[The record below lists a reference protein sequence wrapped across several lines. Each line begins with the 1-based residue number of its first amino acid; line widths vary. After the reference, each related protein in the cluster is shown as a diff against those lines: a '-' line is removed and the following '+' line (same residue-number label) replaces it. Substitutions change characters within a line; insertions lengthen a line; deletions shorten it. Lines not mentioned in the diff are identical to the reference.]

1 MYNFSLIDIFNV
13 LFFVYG
19 SVIISIYIFTAMLA
33 VLELSK
39 YINRNR
45 RFDFNAMLSYE
56 CLPSITVVAPAYNEE
71 RTIIQNISGLL
82 SLKYP
87 DFEIIVVNDGSK
99 DDSLAKV
106 IAHFDLVPSNQYYEM
121 KIPTAEVRAIYKSR
135 NNAFNHLTV
144 VDKEN
149 GGKSDALNT
158 GLNLARNEL
167 FLALD
172 VDCIV
177 ESDALLRMVK
187 PFLEESEREC
197 IATGSVIRVAN
208 SCEIVNGQLKKVRY
222 PSNLWAKFQV
232 LEYFRAF
239 TLGRMAWKK
248 LNGLLIISGA
258 FGLFN
263 RERALAVG
271 GYDVDTVGE
280 DLEIVLRMRKHMHD
294 VEKKKYYVSFIPDPI
309 CWTEVPESLRI
320 LSRQRKRW
328 TRGAIET
335 IRKHKNVFF
344 NPRYGITGMVSFPNL
359 VLFEWLAPII
369 QFVGFVYVTFMTIFG
384 LLNVQTFLILL
395 LFVISFALMYSFFG
409 VFYEAYTYNKYKGT
423 GYLLKAFFV
432 ALFEILIYQ
441 PLNVYFAIMGNYEA
455 FLRKKTK
462 NKWGEM
468 TRKGFQASTNSS
480 K

>member
-19 SVIISIYIFTAMLA
+19 SAIILIYISTATMA
-33 VLELSK
+33 VMELSK

-45 RFDFNAMLSYE
+45 KFDFNALLAYE

-82 SLKYP
+82 NLKYP

-99 DDSLAKV
+99 DDSLEKV
-106 IAHFDLVPSNQYYEM
+106 IEYFDLVPSHQYYDM
-121 KIPTAEVRAIYKSR
+121 KIATAEVKNIYKSR
-135 NNAFNHLTV
+135 NKAFSHLTV
-144 VDKEN
+144 VDKKN

-172 VDCIV
+172 VDCIID
-177 ESDALLRMVK
+177 SDALLRMVK

-208 SCEIVNGQLKKVRY
+208 SCEIINGQLTKINY
-222 PSNLWAKFQV
+222 PKNLWAKFQV

-239 TLGRMAWKK
+239 TLGRMAWKRI
-248 LNGLLIISGA
+248 NGLLIISGA

-280 DLEIVLRMRKHMHD
+280 DLEIVMRMRKYMHD

-344 NPRYGITGMVSFPNL
+344 NPNYGIMGMVSFPNL

-369 QFVGFVYVTFMTIFG
+369 QFVGFGYVTFMTIFG
-384 LLNVQTFLILL
+384 LLNFQTFLILL
-395 LFVISFALMYSFFG
+395 FFVISFALMYSFFG

-423 GYLLKAFFV
+423 GYLLKAFVV
-432 ALFEILIYQ
+432 AFFEILLYQ
-441 PLNVYFAIMGNYEA
+441 PLNVYFAIVGNYEA
-455 FLRKKTK
+455 FFRKDTK

-468 TRKGFQASTNSS
+468 TRKGFQQTTTTSN
-480 K
+480 

>member
-1 MYNFSLIDIFNV
+1 MYNFSLIDIFNL

-19 SVIISIYIFTAMLA
+19 SVIILIYIFTAILA

-39 YINRNR
+39 YVNRNR
-45 RFDFNAMLSYE
+45 RFDFNALLSYE

-82 SLKYP
+82 NLKYP

-99 DDSLAKV
+99 DDSLEKV
-106 IAHFDLVPSNQYYEM
+106 IEYFDLVKSNQYYDM
-121 KIPTAEVRAIYKSR
+121 KIPTADVKCIYKSR
-135 NNAFNHLTV
+135 NKAFNHLTV
-144 VDKEN
+144 VDKYN
-149 GGKSDALNT
+149 GGKSDALNA
-158 GLNLARNEL
+158 GLNLAKNEL

-187 PFLEESEREC
+187 PFLEDSEREC

-208 SCEIVNGQLKKVRY
+208 SCEIVNGQIKKIRY
-222 PSNLWAKFQV
+222 PKNLWAKFQV

-239 TLGRMAWKK
+239 TLGRMAWKR

-271 GYDVDTVGE
+271 GYDTSTVGE
-280 DLEIVLRMRKHMHD
+280 DLEIVLRMRKYMHD
-294 VEKKKYYVSFIPDPI
+294 VEKKKYFVSFIPDPI
-309 CWTEVPESLRI
+309 CWTEVPESLRV
-320 LSRQRKRW
+320 LSSQRKRW
-328 TRGAIET
+328 MRGAIET

-369 QFVGFVYVTFMTIFG
+369 QFIGFGYVTFMTIFG
-384 LLNVQTFLILL
+384 LLNIQTFLILL

-423 GYLLKAFFV
+423 GYLLKAFVV
-432 ALFEILIYQ
+432 AFFEILIYQ
-441 PLNVYFAIMGNYEA
+441 PLNVYFSIMGNYEA
-455 FLRKKTK
+455 FLRKKEK

-468 TRKGFQASTNSS
+468 TRQGFDKKQ
-480 K
+480 